1 MLWSMLEVFDCFLKL
16 GSGLGSWLCEACTAL
31 RALFMS
37 FCTELHYYSLGR
49 HWWPWGRHP
58 YTNVRYYNPMT
69 KETRVFKFH
78 NASILRK
85 CKQEC
90 GYIAWTHVMPNGRGL
105 VALFSEF
112 DAYVMAESMRYGRF
126 RLADI
131 TTKYPHDL
139 EAIRFASNPSLIY
152 HDMVQLTKKVR
163 GSKGYLAVD
172 FSKYPSFT
180 HSWDSRYK
188 RQSELDW
195 LLIKE
200 HHIVSYDAPA
210 RPFAR
215 EG

>member
-1 MLWSMLEVFDCFLKL
+1 
-16 GSGLGSWLCEACTAL
+16 
-31 RALFMS
+31 
-37 FCTELHYYSLGR
+37 
-49 HWWPWGRHP
+49 
-58 YTNVRYYNPMT
+58 MT
-69 KETRVFKFH
+69 KETRAFKFH

-90 GYIAWTHVMPNGRGL
+90 GYIAWTHVMPNVWGVFEPIMPNRRGVL
-105 VALFSEF
+105 ALFSEF
-112 DAYVMAESMRYGRF
+112 NADVMAESMRYGRF

-180 HSWDSRYK
+180 HS
-188 RQSELDW
+188 
-195 LLIKE
+195 
-200 HHIVSYDAPA
+200 
-210 RPFAR
+210 
-215 EG
+215 